1 MPYALHYSLI
11 VQANNKL
18 ARDYTIQAYPGQVTL
33 FRANDQAV
41 RYDQFSDFGSAMAL
55 GGVEIH
61 QVPGDY
67 LSMFQEPHVQVLAE
81 KLRACIDKALQDV
94 SEDPSSEPKK
104 STTEVEHYSLSQ
116 VDEIQC
122 N

>member
-1 MPYALHYSLI
+1 
-11 VQANNKL
+11 
-18 ARDYTIQAYPGQVTL
+18 
-33 FRANDQAV
+33 
-41 RYDQFSDFGSAMAL
+41 MAL

-61 QVPGDY
+61 EVPGDH

-94 SEDPSSEPKK
+94 SEDHSSELKK